1 MPHLPPHR
9 LLVSERAT
17 FPPPPPQRSR
27 IHGVPLPGHAPCLLV
42 HPGVVGERAASL
54 RLLGHTVACRLQAK
68 TCNVITGQAIDRQH
82 VIRILRALVVFKWGR
97 SILQLGGGHEVP
109 HAGCLIARCPSM
121 AMQDS
126 ESEKD
131 HLCGLLCP

>member
-27 IHGVPLPGHAPCLLV
+27 HHGVPLPGHAPCLLV
-42 HPGVVGERAASL
+42 RPGFVGERAASL

-68 TCNVITGQAIDRQH
+68 TCIVFTGQATDRQH
-82 VIRILRALVVFKWGR
+82 IRILRQQWLCSYGEEHTA
-97 SILQLGGGHEVP
+97 
-109 HAGCLIARCPSM
+109 AGWRA
-121 AMQDS
+121 
-126 ESEKD
+126 
-131 HLCGLLCP
+131 